1 VTTARGVTTARAV
14 RRLPRSLDDVRGL
27 RVARWIRESTAGQ
40 YDRYGPASQR
50 EQQDRFIERH
60 GLVDT
65 GLVYQVAHSGR
76 TVWRSATMATMVEDL
91 RSGRF
96 DLLLTGYSDR
106 WQRNLRRTL
115 ELLEDELHPNGV
127 ALVMCDRKI
136 LSSDPSDW
144 DELISEAAGAE
155 KYSRRLSERITE
167 GYAAKSDQEQD
178 PGGHAGLGFR
188 RLPEPPHTL
197 EIDPERMP
205 IAVGM
210 FERYALGNVSA
221 KQLEAETGMAAT
233 RIRMILMN
241 PLYNGWIRR
250 HRGKDETRRPAPWR
264 ATPPV
269 SDDLWARVEEARRT
283 RTRGGGP
290 KNWARVDLLG
300 GLLQC
305 VCGRRLRNDGT
316 FADGRHRKHHPNPC
330 EAWGRRARLGDATWE
345 APVLAQVAGIAL
357 DDRTM
362 ASVLAALGSSRQPV
376 EIDRARVDRQ
386 IRELAL
392 EHAAGSL
399 GDDAYLARLKALRQ
413 QRDAVVERTGRGL
426 PGQRAVEW
434 LRALGE
440 SIQAADVPN
449 ERADLMH
456 AIYERITVA
465 GPRIV
470 GIRLTS
476 AAYAHGLAL
485 ALPEKVAMARP
496 TGFEPATFGSGGRR
510 SIH

>member
-1 VTTARGVTTARAV
+1 MK
-14 RRLPRSLDDVRGL
+14 RLPRSLDDIGGL
-27 RVARWIRESTAGQ
+27 RAARWIRESTAGQ
-40 YDRYGPASQR
+40 FDRYGPASQR

-76 TVWRSATMATMVEDL
+76 TVWRSATMATMIEDL

-167 GYAAKSDQEQD
+167 GYAAKFDQEHD

-188 RLPEPPHTL
+188 RLAEPPHTL

-205 IAVGM
+205 IAVGL

-221 KQLEAETGMAAT
+221 VQLEAGTGLAAT
-233 RIRMILMN
+233 GIRMILMN

-250 HRGKDETRRPAPWR
+250 HRRSPDETRKPAPWR
-264 ATPPV
+264 TNPPV
-269 SDDLWARVEEARRT
+269 SDELWARVEEVRRVKT
-283 RTRGGGP
+283 QGGGTHR
-290 KNWARVDLLG
+290 WDRVDLLG
-300 GLLQC
+300 GLLTC
-305 VCGRRLRNDGT
+305 VCGRRLKSDGT
-316 FADGRHRKHHPNPC
+316 FADGRHRKLHPTPC
-330 EAWGRRARLGDATWE
+330 ESWGKQARYGDETWE
-345 APVLAQVAGIAL
+345 EPILAQMAGLEL
-357 DDRTM
+357 DDETI
-362 ASVLAALGSSRQPV
+362 AAVVAALGPAPRP
-376 EIDRARVDRQ
+376 ITLDRARIERQ
-386 IRELAL
+386 MRDLAL
-392 EHAAGSL
+392 DHAAG
-399 GDDAYLARLKALRQ
+399 RLE
-413 QRDAVVERTGRGL
+413 DAVYLDR
-426 PGQRAVEW
+426 
-434 LRALGE
+434 LRALRETKE
-440 SIQAADVPN
+440 SLAVNASGAISAEVALAWLETLSATWSEADVP
-449 ERADLMH
+449 EAKAEVLH
-456 AIYERITVA
+456 AIYERIVVT
-465 GPRIV
+465 GRTIV
-470 GIRLTS
+470 SIRLTPS
-476 AAYAHGLAL
+476 AYAHGLAV
-485 ALPEKVAMARP
+485 ALPDKVALARP